1 MKSGTCISVQERDEI
16 LPASSLLKHI
26 GGLILKTFPCSPPFP
41 TRMPSS
47 TIHMKV
53 NSYTTYLEHILE
65 RTDLYA

>member
-1 MKSGTCISVQERDEI
+1 M

-53 NSYTTYLEHILE
+53 NSYTTYLEHLLE
-65 RTDLYA
+65 RTALYA